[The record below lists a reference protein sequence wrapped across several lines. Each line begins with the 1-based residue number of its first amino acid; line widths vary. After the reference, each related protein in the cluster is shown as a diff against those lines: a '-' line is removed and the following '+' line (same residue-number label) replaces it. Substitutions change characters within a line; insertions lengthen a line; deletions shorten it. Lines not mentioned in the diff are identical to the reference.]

1 MGREVKIMKKLISL
15 ISFLII
21 ISLFSYPLIES
32 FYFENIFAQSSVSV
46 SATIP
51 TSVSCTLA
59 TTTTSFGNIDSSAV
73 YTSSPNV
80 TTTVSCN
87 PGSGCNVTINDQ
99 GDGTNGG
106 LYKSTAPTYL
116 IPSPAAGFPAT
127 STLVAGT
134 DGYGIQ
140 AATTTAGS
148 GGTLSLNSIYTYGGN
163 TVGRLATTSQT
174 LASSSQPVSNR
185 EIIVI
190 HRAAVSGLAPAG
202 SYADTITYSCSS
214 N

>member
-1 MGREVKIMKKLISL
+1 MKKLKSL
-15 ISFLII
+15 IYTLI
-21 ISLFSYPLIES
+21 ISLVLPPLIEFS
-32 FYFENIFAQSSVSV
+32 YSEYLFAQTSVSV
-46 SATIP
+46 SATVT
-51 TSVSCTLA
+51 TSVTCNLS
-59 TTTTSFGNIDSSAV
+59 TTTTAFGNIDSSAV

-87 PGSGCNVTINDQ
+87 PGAGCTVTIRDQ

-148 GGTLSLNSIYTYGGN
+148 GGTLSLNSIYTYSGN
-163 TVGRLATTSQT
+163 TVGKLATTTQT
-174 LASSSQPVSNR
+174 LASSSQPVANR
-185 EIIVI
+185 EVVVT
-190 HRAAVSGLAPAG
+190 HKVAVSALAPAG
-202 SYADTITYSCSS
+202 NYSDTITYQCSA

>member
-1 MGREVKIMKKLISL
+1 MQKFKPLIYLL
-15 ISFLII
+15 IFTLITP
-21 ISLFSYPLIES
+21 PLIEF
-32 FYFENIFAQSSVSV
+32 FYVEYALGQGSVSV
-46 SATIP
+46 SATVLE
-51 TSVSCTLA
+51 TTTCNLS
-59 TTTTSFGNIDSSAV
+59 TTTTAFGNIDPSAV

-87 PGSGCNVTINDQ
+87 PGAGCTVTIRDQ

-185 EIIVI
+185 EVVVT